1 MQASKHTRSRL
12 GRVRAECRLRLALAL
27 GTAACVACASANPP
41 PLGPSERSDTYRVG
55 AADELSFRILPDPAI
70 EGSATVRPDGR
81 ISVDLIGDVDA
92 AGRTTDEIA
101 REIEQRIATYRHGP
115 LVTVSV
121 KTANSASVSVLGE
134 VARPGRYAIAQETRL
149 ADAIALA
156 GGETQLAAASRV
168 RLIRRQGDRTA
179 AYAANLDEIQDGET
193 LTDVVLA
200 DGDMVFVPPAAPV
213 AFGYAMRRALYPI
226 EALLRTVTGGVF
238 ALLAGGA

>member
-1 MQASKHTRSRL
+1 MRASTLTRSELGRARARRRL
-12 GRVRAECRLRLALAL
+12 GLALAL
-27 GTAACVACASANPP
+27 GAAACAACASTNPP
-41 PLGPSERSDTYRVG
+41 PPGHETYRVG

-70 EGSATVRPDGR
+70 EGSTTVRPDGR

-92 AGRTTDEIA
+92 AGRTTEEIA
-101 REIEQRIATYRHGP
+101 QEIEQRIARYRQGP

-121 KTANSASVSVLGE
+121 KTANSASISVLGE
-134 VARPGRYAIAQETRL
+134 VFRPGRYAIAQETRL

-168 RLIRRQGDRTA
+168 RLIRWQGDQSV
-179 AYAANLDEIQDGET
+179 AYEANLDEIQDGEGT
-193 LTDVVLA
+193 TDVVLA
-200 DGDMVFVPPAAPV
+200 DGDLVFVPPAAPV
-213 AFGYAMRRALYPI
+213 AFGYAMRRALYPL